1 MDFVTGLPP
10 SGRRGQAYDAILVVV
25 DRYTK
30 MALYLPCRKSIDS
43 AGLADLFI
51 DKVIAKHGVPLSLVS
66 DRGTVFT
73 AHFWSSICHHAKI
86 KRRLSTAFHP
96 QTDGQTE
103 RQNQT
108 LEQYLR
114 SYVNYRQDDWAHWLP
129 VAEFA
134 YNNSVHSATGFSPYY
149 ALTGRHARLDVDYSE
164 LDRDVPAA
172 RERIESLAEIR
183 ETLEKRL
190 EDARATQR
198 RFALRKT
205 KPKTYA
211 PNDLVWL
218 AGKHIHSIRPSK
230 KLDYKYHGP
239 FRVVEAVGPQA
250 YRLDIA
256 GHLSG
261 IHPVFHVSLLEPV
274 NRRGDEAVPTLHVG
288 LVDDEEEHEIK
299 AIVDSKVSNRTLYYL
314 VEWMGH
320 SAEYNE
326 WYPVHKLPHATDA
339 IADFHRAHPTAV
351 GPSEAQIARKEGE
364 ARPRG
369 RPSKTHANHVAKG
382 KATGKAEGVRRD
394 TPVEPTQP
402 ISPMRRGRGRPR
414 KNATTAATATACST
428 QSRRRRD
435 YDLRRR
441 G

>member
-1 MDFVTGLPP
+1 L
-10 SGRRGQAYDAILVVV
+10 L
-25 DRYTK
+25 
-30 MALYLPCRKSIDS
+30 
-43 AGLADLFI
+43 I

-73 AHFWSSICHHAKI
+73 AHFWSSVCHHAKI

-149 ALTGRHARLDVDYSE
+149 ALTGRHARLDVEYAQ

-172 RERIESLAEIR
+172 RERIETLAKIR

-190 EDARATQR
+190 EDARVTQR

-211 PNDLVWL
+211 PNDMVWL
-218 AGKHIHSIRPSK
+218 AGKHIHSVRPSK

-274 NRRGDEAVPTLHVG
+274 NRRGTEVAPTLHVE
-288 LVDDEEEHEIK
+288 LVNDEEEHEIK
-299 AIVDSKVSNRTLYYL
+299 SIVDSKVSNRTLYYL

-320 SAEYNE
+320 SSEYNE
-326 WYPVHKLPHATDA
+326 WYAVQKLPHATEA

-351 GPSEAQIARKEGE
+351 GPLEAERARKEGE
-364 ARPRG
+364 AHPRG
-369 RPSKTHANHVAKG
+369 RPPNAPTKRVARRNT
-382 KATGKAEGVRRD
+382 TGRAEAARRD
-394 TPVEPTQP
+394 TPAEPTRQA
-402 ISPMRRGRGRPR
+402 SPTRKKRGRPR
-414 KNATTAATATACST
+414 KDATSAAEASANTADVT
-428 QSRRRRD
+428 QP
-435 YDLRRR
+435 RRR
-441 G
+441 GRHGLRRQD